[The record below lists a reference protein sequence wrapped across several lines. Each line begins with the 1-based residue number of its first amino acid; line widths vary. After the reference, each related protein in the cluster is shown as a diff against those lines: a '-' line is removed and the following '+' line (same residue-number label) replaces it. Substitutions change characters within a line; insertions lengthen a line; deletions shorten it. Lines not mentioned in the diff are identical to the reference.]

1 MVGVGAPVNAG
12 LPLQGGSLE
21 ALRAAGVARVSV
33 GPQLYRS
40 ALDQLRADVQR
51 LRDAPTA

>member
-1 MVGVGAPVNAG
+1 MNAG
-12 LPLQGGSLE
+12 LPLRGGSLE

-40 ALDQLRADVQR
+40 ALGHLRAD
-51 LRDAPTA
+51 LEELAGPTG